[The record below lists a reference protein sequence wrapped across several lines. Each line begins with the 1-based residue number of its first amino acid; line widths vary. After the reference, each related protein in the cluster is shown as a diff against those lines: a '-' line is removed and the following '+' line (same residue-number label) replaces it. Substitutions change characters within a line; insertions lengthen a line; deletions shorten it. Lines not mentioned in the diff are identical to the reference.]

1 MAHRSRL
8 GQAIQE
14 HLDTLCNRVGNRH
27 VGSPGNRAAT
37 DYFNQKAKMF
47 GFVVECEPFDCL
59 EWEAGPVDLQVGGK
73 YWDAFVTPYSLACDA
88 NAELVSIST
97 LDELAGA
104 DVEGRVL
111 LLHGPI
117 ASEPIMPKSFVF
129 YNPEHHKKLVS
140 LLETQQ
146 PAAIIGATGKHPGT
160 AGSLYPFP
168 LFEDGDFDIPSVFI
182 KDVVGKQLASHAGEI
197 VRLRFDSR
205 RIPATACNPV
215 ASTGHKDGPWILVS
229 AHIDAKKDTPG
240 ALDNASGVVVLLAL
254 AELLAEYTGRHRIEL
269 VAFNGED
276 YYSVPGQMQYLA
288 NLGDQMDE
296 IELVINLDGAGYK
309 DADIAYSFYNCP
321 DELKQTAA
329 NVFSRSPGLI
339 EGESWAQG
347 DHSMFTME
355 GRSAIAITSTNF
367 AWLCQEITH
376 TAKDSSDLV
385 DVEKLA
391 QTARAIY
398 ELVLSLSR

>member
-1 MAHRSRL
+1 MAHRISL
-8 GQAIQE
+8 EQAIQE
-14 HLDTLCNRVGNRH
+14 HLDTLCNKVGNRH
-27 VGSPGNRAAT
+27 VGSPGNREAT
-37 DYFNQKAKMF
+37 DYFSQQAAVF
-47 GFVVECEPFDCL
+47 GFAVECEPFDCL
-59 EWEAGPVDLQVGGK
+59 EWEAGPVDLRVGRK
-73 YWDAFVTPYSLACDA
+73 SWEAFVGPYSLACNAD
-88 NAELVSIST
+88 AELVTIST
-97 LDELAGA
+97 LDELAVAEASGK
-104 DVEGRVL
+104 VL

-117 ASEPIMPKSFVF
+117 ASEPIMPKSFAF
-129 YNPEHHKKLVS
+129 YNPEHHRKLVS
-140 LLETQQ
+140 LLETDQ
-146 PAAIIGATGKHPGT
+146 PAAIIAATGKHPGT

-182 KDVVGKQLASHAGEI
+182 KDVLGKQLASHSGEI
-197 VRLRFDSR
+197 VHLSFNSR
-205 RIPATACNPV
+205 RIPAVACNPAAV
-215 ASTGHKDGPWILVS
+215 KGLERSSRILIC

-240 ALDNASGVVVLLAL
+240 ALDNASGVSVLLAL
-254 AELLAEYTGRHRIEL
+254 AELLSEYAGNRRIEL

-276 YYSVPGQMQYLA
+276 YYSVPGQMQYLS

-296 IELVINLDGAGYK
+296 IELVINLDGAGHK

-329 NVFSRSPGLI
+329 NVFSCDPLLI

-347 DHSMFTME
+347 DHSMFTMA

-367 AWLCQEITH
+367 DWLCQEITH
-376 TAKDSSDLV
+376 TANDSMDLA